1 MRWGGG
7 DGEGSKSIW
16 LCQKN
21 PSVNFF
27 GCNLAYFIIFFFM
40 AWIFRNVLLW
50 KPDDHCY
57 FVLVLMF
64 VFFRDFSSMLISE
77 IFFIRKK
84 DFVWKYI
91 IENLKN
97 DLSILIFNFS
107 LSTLR
112 IYDQNINFVT
122 LPLQLAQT
130 SWTDKLK
137 LIQK

>member
-1 MRWGGG
+1 
-7 DGEGSKSIW
+7 
-16 LCQKN
+16 
-21 PSVNFF
+21 
-27 GCNLAYFIIFFFM
+27 
-40 AWIFRNVLLW
+40 
-50 KPDDHCY
+50 
-57 FVLVLMF
+57 
-64 VFFRDFSSMLISE
+64 MLISE

-112 IYDQNINFVT
+112 IYDQNINFIT